1 MPNHQS
7 ILLSRLVHTN
17 PERLA
22 DMSDILDRLLAPV
35 IGGLILLTIVLLI
48 GVVVVMGLFRDDPES
63 ESPELRVIRGW
74 MTRFPSLLAWFLL
87 MLVLIRGMV
96 QVLAFADP
104 GVPADTELMR
114 VVLTTGSWGKGW
126 MVEASAAFA
135 TLALMWLLAGKP
147 AQRTA
152 LIITTSLIVLAEAGI
167 GHGADAIF
175 HPVVLGRLIHATHL
189 LGAGLWFGTLAVM
202 ALTVFPNLRSHDA
215 TPLLTDVLHRFS
227 RFARLGVVLLVVS
240 GVLMAWNYTAR
251 LIDLPAST
259 WGVLLLI
266 KLGLIA
272 MMLVLGGY
280 NWRVVTPRVASGMAA
295 GPSQLRRAVLAEVLV
310 GLLVIGVTAFLVRQA
325 LPIDLG

>member
-1 MPNHQS
+1 
-7 ILLSRLVHTN
+7 
-17 PERLA
+17 
-22 DMSDILDRLLAPV
+22 MSAILDSLLAPV
-35 IGGLILLTIVLLI
+35 IGGLILLTIALLI
-48 GVVVVMGLFRDDPES
+48 GVVVVMSLTRHWPEIEPS
-63 ESPELRVIRGW
+63 GIGTIRGW

-104 GVPADTELMR
+104 GVPVDTELMR

-126 MVEASAAFA
+126 MVEAAAAFA

-152 LIITTSLIVLAEAGI
+152 LIITTSLLVLAEAGI
-167 GHGADAIF
+167 GHGADAVFNPI
-175 HPVVLGRLIHATHL
+175 VLGRVIHATHL

-202 ALTVFPNLRSHDA
+202 ALTVLPNLQGDEA
-215 TPLLTDVLHRFS
+215 TPLLTDLLHRFS
-227 RFARLGVVLLVVS
+227 RFARLGVVLLVGS
-240 GVLMAWNYTAR
+240 GLLMVWNYTAR
-251 LIDLPAST
+251 LIDIPASA

-272 MMLVLGGY
+272 MMLALGGY
-280 NWRVVTPRVASGMAA
+280 NWRVVTPRVTNGVAN
-295 GPSQLRRAVLAEVLV
+295 GPSQLRRAVLAEVIV